1 MRLTRD
7 ETRILAPRCGA
18 TLATVTHMLAAFDQS
33 LGQFTAD
40 LLLLFLIGLN
50 AYLGWRLGL
59 LRRAVAFVGLYV
71 GVLAATNIGNGL
83 ASLFSQHSLYGN
95 AWMFVA
101 VVAVVV
107 LVFEGLGWAYEDRLK
122 RILVFVFDRVAGGI
136 AGAIVGIAQALVLF
150 IVALAVGTVPATA
163 SNNVPAT
170 HGATAQ
176 DISSSTLAGQVV
188 RLAPQARSLF
198 GPVLP
203 GDLSSHLVEG
213 TQVTIPGI

>member
-1 MRLTRD
+1 MARV
-7 ETRILAPRCGA
+7 IH
-18 TLATVTHMLAAFDQS
+18 TLAVLDQS

-59 LRRAVAFVGLYV
+59 LRRVVAFAGVYV

-83 ASLFSQHSLYGN
+83 ASLFSQHSLYAN
-95 AWMFVA
+95 AWTFVA

-107 LVFEGLGWAYEDRLK
+107 LIFEGLGWAYEDRLK

-136 AGAIVGIAQALVLF
+136 AGVIVGISQALVLF
-150 IVALAVGTVPATA
+150 IVALAVAAVPSTA
-163 SNNVPAT
+163 SNNVPAS

-176 DISSSTLAGQVV
+176 DITSSMLAGQV
-188 RLAPQARSLF
+188 ARIVPAARGIF

-203 GDLSSHLVEG
+203 NDLSSHLVEG
-213 TQVTIPGI
+213 TQVTVPGV